1 MKVPLCIYYQIGTF
15 LHNSVFLKWVKYY
28 QEHDLLYDTSFFSD
42 DEATDEFFDCRETM
56 DDSSSLAKWSS
67 MDLLPLDVSGDGDQ
81 SNDEPMKQR
90 KSLQQSTKLKPCEPA
105 ISVRRVQSLHMSSNT
120 SPIPPQERPPNSA
133 APQFMFSRPSQ
144 DLPDVDEGGR

>member
-1 MKVPLCIYYQIGTF
+1 
-15 LHNSVFLKWVKYY
+15 
-28 QEHDLLYDTSFFSD
+28 
-42 DEATDEFFDCRETM
+42 M

-67 MDLLPLDVSGDGDQ
+67 MDLLPLDNSGDGDQ
-81 SNDEPMKQR
+81 SNDEPIKDR
-90 KSLQQSTKLKPCEPA
+90 STLRSSTKLTPAEPA

-120 SPIPPQERPPNSA
+120 SPIPPQEKPPNSA

>member
-1 MKVPLCIYYQIGTF
+1 MPLSNIQ
-15 LHNSVFLKWVKYY
+15 H
-28 QEHDLLYDTSFFSD
+28 FFSD
-42 DEATDEFFDCRETM
+42 DEETDEFFDCRETM

-67 MDLLPLDVSGDGDQ
+67 MDLLPLDSSGDGDQ
-81 SNDEPMKQR
+81 THDEHMKR
-90 KSLQQSTKLKPCEPA
+90 TSLQQSTKLKPCEPA

-144 DLPDVDEGGR
+144 DLPDVDERYTNKFSYKSNFS